1 MGKEAMEAI
10 IIVNWKYPSTEYN
23 DLDNPEKDG
32 KLMEKLLREGGYQ
45 NIKLLQNEEDIEKVV
60 KDFIE
65 NEKQEN
71 LLARF
76 HFHYSGRTIK
86 NKEI

>member
-1 MGKEAMEAI
+1 MEAL

-45 NIKLLQNEEDIEKVV
+45 NIKLLQN
-60 KDFIE
+60 
-65 NEKQEN
+65 
-71 LLARF
+71 
-76 HFHYSGRTIK
+76 
-86 NKEI
+86 

>member
-1 MGKEAMEAI
+1 MEAL

-45 NIKLLQNEEDIEKVV
+45 SIKLLQNEEEIEKAV
-60 KDFIE
+60 KEFIE
-65 NEKQEN
+65 NKKEEN
-71 LLARF
+71 SFERF
-76 HFHYSGRTIK
+76 HFHYSGKTDL
-86 NKEI
+86 NKEIL